1 MEIFTLIFLIE
12 ASPLQSEV
20 VNLMR
25 IAITG
30 KGGVGKTTISGV
42 LARLLAREG
51 RDVLAVDADPDLN
64 LGSILGVEVTDVTPV
79 AEKKELIA
87 ERTGTSAG
95 RDAVSGVFKLN
106 PKVDDIVEKFGIP
119 TPDGVDL
126 VLMGTVDEGG
136 TGCMCPASAF
146 LRALLRH
153 LAKGEKDAIIL
164 DMEAGIEHLGRGTA
178 DSVDKIII
186 VVEPG
191 QKSIDTAGRIKD
203 LASDIGISELAAI
216 INKVKDNEKEKI
228 VRNKLEEMDIPVLGA
243 LPYDESFIDADLE
256 GKSPLDYLE
265 EGKGI
270 ESIDMIK
277 NRIFDF

>member
-1 MEIFTLIFLIE
+1 
-12 ASPLQSEV
+12 
-20 VNLMR
+20 MR